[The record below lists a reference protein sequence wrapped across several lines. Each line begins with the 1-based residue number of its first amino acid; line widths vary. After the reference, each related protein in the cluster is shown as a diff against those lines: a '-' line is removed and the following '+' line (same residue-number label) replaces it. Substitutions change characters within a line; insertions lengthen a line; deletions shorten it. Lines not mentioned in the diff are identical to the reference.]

1 MTIGKSKL
9 AEMAWSDS
17 LAPWPLVPAPRFVN
31 NGYVTAETTY
41 ALHRHVMRHAP
52 GQGWRASACMSFPT
66 EALAAAAS
74 GLQWSGSKAGSHE
87 ALLWLRSRGAV
98 ALWRLLLSLP
108 RQPGESKLPAVP
120 RLLGAPPRRSAQGL
134 PALGSANW
142 GSSVNSKTTG
152 RVSRM
157 NSNATTK
164 EISLEQ

>member
-1 MTIGKSKL
+1 MSWGMRPVKAGARPPVWASPRK
-9 AEMAWSDS
+9 
-17 LAPWPLVPAPRFVN
+17 PWPPPRRGYSGAAARPGHTRLCCGSVPAARPDR
-31 NGYVTAETTY
+31 
-41 ALHRHVMRHAP
+41 
-52 GQGWRASACMSFPT
+52 
-66 EALAAAAS
+66 
-74 GLQWSGSKAGSHE
+74 SKAGSHE

-134 PALGSANW
+134 PSLGSANW